1 MIIVLPILTLF
12 ADMVGILGSY
22 LICVYKLGISSSMYL
37 QVTFDSL
44 LPKDLNTGLLKTIFF
59 GMIIALISCY
69 EGFNV
74 EGGAEGVG
82 QSTTRSVVLTFIAI
96 IIADCF
102 FTAIFY
108 FIFP

>member
-1 MIIVLPILTLF
+1 VVLPLLTLY
-12 ADMVGILGSY
+12 ADAVGILGSY
-22 LICVYKLGISSSMYL
+22 LICVNKLGITSGMYL
-37 QVTFDSL
+37 HVTFDSL
-44 LPKDLNTGLLKTIFF
+44 LFKDLFTGLFKTIFF
-59 GMIIALISCY
+59 GMIISLVSCY

-82 QSTTRSVVLTFIAI
+82 QATTRSVVLTFIMI

-102 FTAIFY
+102 FTALFY